1 MARTNFSGP
10 INVGRIQNTTG
21 TSVSENVR
29 NVAFVECHASFPVNH
44 SNFTVTTD
52 DNKLAITGAN
62 GAGTTSV
69 TLVDATQNVPGIT
82 SDGGFEAASVITL
95 ESGGNDSALT
105 ATITGTDVL
114 GNAQTEAV
122 NPMGNSAGTAL
133 VSSTKTF
140 KTVSSIAVSGAGTVG
155 TLEVGVVE
163 TGLISVICRSTF
175 NEYPL
180 GQTATTSGKNL
191 ANNIVIPKF
200 SRINDIR
207 FVVNEAFD
215 TAGFDMQIGANVA
228 QAAGATLN
236 SLDLDYFA
244 GDADNDVKAIASHH
258 IPTGMDQ
265 TVAQMKNC
273 LNVSDDDAAGY
284 EMDKAVVITA
294 KTDDALTAG
303 EGVLNMYWTQLINNT
318 N

>member
-21 TSVSENVR
+21 SIISENVR

-52 DNKLAITGAN
+52 DNKLAVTGSN
-62 GAGTTSV
+62 GAGTTNV
-69 TLVDATQNVPGIT
+69 VLLDATQNVPGIT

-95 ESGGNDSALT
+95 DSGGNDSALT

-114 GNAQTEAV
+114 GNTQTEDIT
-122 NPMGNSAGTAL
+122 MGNAGSVTT
-133 VSSTKTF
+133 VKTF
-140 KTVSSIAVSGAGTVG
+140 KTVSSITVSGAGTVG
-155 TLEVGVVE
+155 TLQVGVVA
-163 TGLISVICRSTF
+163 TGLISVVCRSLF

-180 GQTATTSGKNL
+180 AETADSSPKNL

-228 QAAGATLN
+228 QAAGSMTN

-244 GDADNDVKAIASHH
+244 GDADNDVKAVASHH

-265 TVAQMKNC
+265 SVAQMKNC
-273 LNVSDDDAAGY
+273 LNVSDDDAASF
-284 EMDKAVVITA
+284 EMDKVVVITA
-294 KTDDALTAG
+294 KTDDALTTG
-303 EGVLNMYWTQLINNT
+303 EGVLNMYWTQQINNT

>member
-10 INVGRIQNTTG
+10 INVGRIQTNTG
-21 TSVSENVR
+21 SDISENVR

-44 SNFTVTTD
+44 SNFTITD
-52 DNKLAITGAN
+52 DDDKLAVTGSN

-82 SDGGFEAASVITL
+82 SDGGFEAASSITL
-95 ESGGNDSALT
+95 TSGGADNART

-114 GNAQTEAV
+114 GNAQTEDLTMASS
-122 NPMGNSAGTAL
+122 GAATSA
-133 VSSTKTF
+133 KTF
-140 KTVSSIAVSGAGTVG
+140 KTVTSIAIDGSGTAGT
-155 TLEVGVVE
+155 LKVGVLE
-163 TGLISVICRSTF
+163 TNLISVVCRSLF

-180 GQTATTSGKNL
+180 GQSSTTTDKNL

-215 TAGFDMQIGANVA
+215 TAGFDMQIGSNVA
-228 QAAGATLN
+228 QALGSMTN
-236 SLDLDYFA
+236 SHDLDYFA
-244 GDADNDVKAIASHH
+244 GDSDNDVRTVASHH
-258 IPTGMDQ
+258 IPIGMDQ

-273 LNVSDDDAAGY
+273 LNVSDDDASGY
-284 EMDKAVVITA
+284 EMDKAVIITA
-294 KTDDALTAG
+294 KTDDALTTG
-303 EGVLNMYWTQLINNT
+303 EAVLNVYWTQQINNT

>member
-10 INVGRIQNTTG
+10 INVGRIQTNTG
-21 TSVSENVR
+21 SDISENVR

-44 SNFTVTTD
+44 SNFTITD
-52 DNKLAITGAN
+52 DDDKLAVTGSN

-82 SDGGFEAASVITL
+82 SDGGFEAASSITL
-95 ESGGNDSALT
+95 TSAGNDSGLT

-114 GNAQTEAV
+114 GNTQTEAIT
-122 NPMGNSAGTAL
+122 PMGNAGA
-133 VSSTKTF
+133 VNSTKTF
-140 KTVSSIAVSGAGTVG
+140 KTVTSIAVSGAGTVG
-155 TLEVGVVE
+155 TLKVGVLE
-163 TGLISVICRSTF
+163 TNLISVVCRSLF

-180 GQTATTSGKNL
+180 GQSSTTTDKNL

-215 TAGFDMQIGANVA
+215 TAGFDMQIGSNVA
-228 QAAGATLN
+228 QALGSMTN
-236 SLDLDYFA
+236 SHDLDYFA
-244 GDADNDVKAIASHH
+244 GDADNDVKGVASHH

-273 LNVSDDDAAGY
+273 LNVSDDDASGY
-284 EMDKAVVITA
+284 EMDKAVIITA
-294 KTDDALTAG
+294 KTDDALTTG
-303 EGVLNMYWTQLINNT
+303 EAVLNVYWTQQINNT

>member
-52 DNKLAITGAN
+52 ANKLAVTGSN

-69 TLVDATQNVPGIT
+69 TLLDATQNVPGIT

-95 ESGGNDSALT
+95 TSAGNDSGLT

-122 NPMGNSAGTAL
+122 APMGNAGL

-140 KTVSSIAVSGAGTVG
+140 QTVSSIAVSGAGTVG

-303 EGVLNMYWTQLINNT
+303 EGVLNIYWTQLINNT

>member
-10 INVGRIQNTTG
+10 INVGRIQTNTGSTI
-21 TSVSENVR
+21 SDNVR

-52 DNKLAITGAN
+52 ANKLAVTGSN
-62 GAGTTSV
+62 GASTTSV
-69 TLVDATQNVPGIT
+69 TFLDTTANVPGIT

-95 ESGGNDSALT
+95 TSAGDDSART

-114 GNAQTEAV
+114 DNAQTEDLRMA
-122 NPMGNSAGTAL
+122 NAGVAT
-133 VSSTKTF
+133 STKTF
-140 KTVSSIAVSGAGTVG
+140 KTVTSIAIDGSGTAG
-155 TLEVGVVE
+155 TLEVGVIE
-163 TGLISVICRSTF
+163 TGLISVVCRSLF

-180 GQTATTSGKNL
+180 GQSSTTTDKNL

-228 QAAGATLN
+228 QASGATLN

-244 GDADNDVKAIASHH
+244 GDSDNDVKAIASHH

-265 TVAQMKNC
+265 SLAQMKNC
-273 LNVSDDDAAGY
+273 LNVSDDDASGY
-284 EMDKAVVITA
+284 EMDKAVVISA

-303 EGVLNMYWTQLINNT
+303 EGVLNVYWTQQVNNT

>member
-10 INVGRIQNTTG
+10 INVGRIQTNTG

-52 DNKLAITGAN
+52 ADKLAVTGSN

-95 ESGGNDSALT
+95 TSAGNDSALT

-114 GNAQTEAV
+114 DNAQTEALTMANADV
-122 NPMGNSAGTAL
+122 AT
-133 VSSTKTF
+133 STKTF
-140 KTVSSIAVSGAGTVG
+140 KTVTAITVSGAGTVG
-155 TLEVGVVE
+155 TLSVGVIE
-163 TGLISVICRSTF
+163 TGLISVVCRSLF

-180 GQTATTSGKNL
+180 GQSSTTTDKNL

-215 TAGFDMQIGANVA
+215 TTGFDVQIGANVA
-228 QAAGATLN
+228 QANGATLN

-244 GDADNDVKAIASHH
+244 GDADNDVKAVASHH

-273 LNVSDDDAAGY
+273 LNVSDDDASGY
-284 EMDKAVVITA
+284 EMDKVVVLSA

-303 EGVLNMYWTQLINNT
+303 EAVLNVYWTQQINNT

>member
-52 DNKLAITGAN
+52 ANKLAVTGSN

-95 ESGGNDSALT
+95 DSGGNDSSLT

-114 GNAQTEAV
+114 GNAQTEDIT
-122 NPMGNSAGTAL
+122 MGNAGSVTT
-133 VSSTKTF
+133 VKTF
-140 KTVSSIAVSGAGTVG
+140 KTVSSITVSGSGTVG
-155 TLEVGVVE
+155 TLQVGVVA
-163 TGLISVICRSTF
+163 TGLISVVCRSLF

-180 GQTATTSGKNL
+180 AETADSSPKNL

-244 GDADNDVKAIASHH
+244 GDADNDVRTVASHH

-273 LNVSDDDAAGY
+273 LNVSDDDAAGF

-294 KTDDALTAG
+294 KTDDTLSTG
-303 EGVLNMYWTQLINNT
+303 EGVLNVYWTQLINNT

>member
-10 INVGRIQNTTG
+10 INVGRIQTNTG
-21 TSVSENVR
+21 SDISENVR

-52 DNKLAITGAN
+52 ADKLAVTGSN
-62 GAGTTSV
+62 GASTTSV

-95 ESGGNDSALT
+95 TSAGNDSART

-114 GNAQTEAV
+114 GNSQTEDLTMANADV
-122 NPMGNSAGTAL
+122 ATSAKTYKTVTSIAIDGSGTAGTL
-133 VSSTKTF
+133 S
-140 KTVSSIAVSGAGTVG
+140 
-155 TLEVGVVE
+155 VGVIE
-163 TGLISVICRSTF
+163 SGLISVVCRSLF

-180 GQTATTSGKNL
+180 GQSSTTTNKNL

-215 TAGFDMQIGANVA
+215 TAGFDVQIGANVA
-228 QAAGATLN
+228 QA
-236 SLDLDYFA
+236 
-244 GDADNDVKAIASHH
+244 DNDVKAVASHH

-273 LNVSDDDAAGY
+273 LNVSDDDASGY
-284 EMDKAVVITA
+284 EMDKAVVLSA
-294 KTDDALTAG
+294 KTDDALTTG
-303 EGVLNMYWTQLINNT
+303 EAVLNIYWTQQINNT

>member
-10 INVGRIQNTTG
+10 INVGRIQTNTG

-52 DNKLAITGAN
+52 ADKLAVTGSN
-62 GAGTTSV
+62 GASTTSV
-69 TLVDATQNVPGIT
+69 TLVDSTQNVPGIT
-82 SDGGFEAASVITL
+82 SDGGFEAASVITIT
-95 ESGGNDSALT
+95 SGGDDSSKT

-114 GNAQTEAV
+114 GNAQTEDLTLADTGAATSAKTYATV
-122 NPMGNSAGTAL
+122 TDITLDSGSAGTLA
-133 VSSTKTF
+133 
-140 KTVSSIAVSGAGTVG
+140 
-155 TLEVGVVE
+155 VGVIE
-163 TGLISVICRSTF
+163 TGLISVVARSLF

-180 GQTATTSGKNL
+180 GQSSTTSNKNL

-228 QAAGATLN
+228 QANGATLN

-265 TVAQMKNC
+265 SLAQMKNC
-273 LNVSDDDAAGY
+273 LNVSDDDASGF
-284 EMDKAVVITA
+284 EMDKAVVISA

-303 EGVLNMYWTQLINNT
+303 EGVLNIYWTQSVNNT

>member
-10 INVGRIQNTTG
+10 INVGRIQTNTG
-21 TSVSENVR
+21 SDISENVR
-29 NVAFVECHASFPVNH
+29 NVAFVECHAS
-44 SNFTVTTD
+44 T
-52 DNKLAITGAN
+52 K
-62 GAGTTSV
+62 
-69 TLVDATQNVPGIT
+69 
-82 SDGGFEAASVITL
+82 
-95 ESGGNDSALT
+95 T

-114 GNAQTEAV
+114 DNAQTEALTMA
-122 NPMGNSAGTAL
+122 NAGAAT
-133 VSSTKTF
+133 STKTF
-140 KTVSSIAVSGAGTVG
+140 KTVTSIAVSGGGTAGT
-155 TLEVGVVE
+155 LKVGVLE
-163 TGLISVICRSTF
+163 TNLISVVCRSLF

-180 GQTATTSGKNL
+180 GQSSTTTDKNL

-215 TAGFDMQIGANVA
+215 TAGFDVQIGANVA
-228 QAAGATLN
+228 QANGSMTN
-236 SLDLDYFA
+236 SHDLDYFA
-244 GDADNDVKAIASHH
+244 GDADNDVKAVASHH

-273 LNVSDDDAAGY
+273 LNVSDDDASGY
-284 EMDKAVVITA
+284 EMDKAVIITA

-303 EGVLNMYWTQLINNT
+303 EAVLNVYWTQQINNT

>member
-10 INVGRIQNTTG
+10 INVGRIQNNSG

-52 DNKLAITGAN
+52 ADKLAVTGSN
-62 GAGTTSV
+62 GASTTSV
-69 TLVDATQNVPGIT
+69 TLVDSTQNVPGIT
-82 SDGGFEAASVITL
+82 SDGGFEAASVITIT
-95 ESGGNDSALT
+95 SGGDDSSKT

-114 GNAQTEAV
+114 GNAQTEDLTLADTGAATSAKTYATV
-122 NPMGNSAGTAL
+122 TDITLDSGSAGTLA
-133 VSSTKTF
+133 
-140 KTVSSIAVSGAGTVG
+140 
-155 TLEVGVVE
+155 VGVIE
-163 TGLISVICRSTF
+163 TGLISVVARSLF

-180 GQTATTSGKNL
+180 GQSSTTSNKNL

-244 GDADNDVKAIASHH
+244 GDTDNDVKAIASHH

-265 TVAQMKNC
+265 SLAQMKNC
-273 LNVSDDDAAGY
+273 LNVSDDDASGF
-284 EMDKAVVITA
+284 EMDKAVVISA

-303 EGVLNMYWTQLINNT
+303 EGVLNIYWTQSVNNT

>member
-21 TSVSENVR
+21 SIISENVR

-52 DNKLAITGAN
+52 ANKLAVTGSN

-69 TLVDATQNVPGIT
+69 TFLDTTQNVPGIT

-95 ESGGNDSALT
+95 TSGGNDSALT
-105 ATITGTDVL
+105 ASITGTDVL
-114 GNAQTEAV
+114 GNAQTEDLT
-122 NPMGNSAGTAL
+122 MGNAGL
-133 VSSTKTF
+133 VTSVKTY
-140 KTVSSIAVSGAGTVG
+140 KTVTSITVSGSGTVG
-155 TLEVGVVE
+155 NLEVGVVE
-163 TGLISVICRSTF
+163 TGLISVVCRSLF

-180 GQTATTSGKNL
+180 AQTADSSPKNL

-228 QAAGATLN
+228 QAAGSMTN

-244 GDADNDVKAIASHH
+244 GDTSNDVKGVASHH

-273 LNVSDDDAAGY
+273 LNVSDDDAAGF
-284 EMDKAVVITA
+284 EMDKVVVISA
-294 KTDDALTAG
+294 ATDDALTAG
-303 EGVLNMYWTQLINNT
+303 EGVLNIYWTQMVNDT

>member
-21 TSVSENVR
+21 TSVSEDVR

-52 DNKLAITGAN
+52 ANKLAVTGSN

-69 TLVDATQNVPGIT
+69 TLLDATQNVPGIT

-95 ESGGNDSALT
+95 TSAGNDSGLT

-122 NPMGNSAGTAL
+122 APMGNAGL

-155 TLEVGVVE
+155 TLEVGVIE

>member
-21 TSVSENVR
+21 SIISENVR

-52 DNKLAITGAN
+52 DNKLAVTGSN
-62 GAGTTSV
+62 GAGTTNVVLLDS
-69 TLVDATQNVPGIT
+69 TQNVPGIT

-95 ESGGNDSALT
+95 DSGSNDSSLT

-114 GNAQTEAV
+114 GNTQTEDIT
-122 NPMGNSAGTAL
+122 MGNAGSVTT
-133 VSSTKTF
+133 VKTF
-140 KTVSSIAVSGAGTVG
+140 KTVSSITVSGAGTVG
-155 TLEVGVVE
+155 TLQVGVVA
-163 TGLISVICRSTF
+163 TGLISVVCRSLF

-180 GQTATTSGKNL
+180 GETSDSSPKNL

-228 QAAGATLN
+228 QAAGSMTN
-236 SLDLDYFA
+236 SLDIDYFA
-244 GDADNDVKAIASHH
+244 GDADNDVRTVASHH

-265 TVAQMKNC
+265 SVAQMKNC
-273 LNVSDDDAAGY
+273 LNVSDDDAASF
-284 EMDKAVVITA
+284 EMDKVVVITA
-294 KTDDALTAG
+294 KTDDALTTG
-303 EGVLNMYWTQLINNT
+303 EGVLNMYWTQQINNT

>member
-10 INVGRIQNTTG
+10 INVGRIQNTSG
-21 TSVSENVR
+21 TSISENVR

-44 SNFTVTTD
+44 SNFTVVTD
-52 DNKLAITGAN
+52 ANKLAVTGSN

-69 TLVDATQNVPGIT
+69 VLLDTTQNVPGIA
-82 SDGGFEAASVITL
+82 SDGGFQAASAITL
-95 ESGGNDSALT
+95 TSAGNDSGLT

-114 GNAQTEAV
+114 DNVQTEGITMGNA
-122 NPMGNSAGTAL
+122 GL
-133 VSSTKTF
+133 VTTTKTF
-140 KTVSSIAVSGAGTVG
+140 KTVISIAVSGAGLVG
-155 TLEVGVVE
+155 TLEVGVLE
-163 TGLISVICRSTF
+163 AGLISVVCRSTF

-191 ANNIVIPKF
+191 ANNIVVPRF

-207 FVVNEAFD
+207 FIVNEAFD

-244 GDADNDVKAIASHH
+244 GDVDNDVKAIASHH

-265 TVAQMKNC
+265 TVGQMKSC
-273 LNVSDDDAAGY
+273 LNVSAGDNAGF

-303 EGVLNMYWTQLINNT
+303 EGVLNVYWTQLINNT